1 MFSWMLGLS
10 YWRLMRTTCRSH
22 AFSRKL
28 LSRDVMPAPR
38 LKEPQAVPCLQGAL
52 EVPLL
57 SPTHESNIGLSFTQQ
72 EGRPPLGPVMFHLS
86 VEDTASIGVLNC
98 NGLQPG
104 SKERARPVPPQRGQ
118 YNARTPW
125 VVADGRHWNP
135 SDDSFSQCFDLVKD
149 WTALTV
155 YSWIEHN

>member
-22 AFSRKL
+22 AFSRNL

-72 EGRPPLGPVMFHLS
+72 EARPPLGPVMFHLS
-86 VEDTASIGVLNC
+86 VEDTARLACWTATACSQVQKKEL
-98 NGLQPG
+98 GLCHPSVASTMSGLPG
-104 SKERARPVPPQRGQ
+104 LLRMVGAEIHPMIHFR
-118 YNARTPW
+118 NA
-125 VVADGRHWNP
+125 
-135 SDDSFSQCFDLVKD
+135 LVKD
-149 WTALTV
+149 WTAGTV